1 MKVGDKVRILDT
13 YAVSLQAQLE
23 DGDVVEISCIEEGE
37 AFFMADGEYW
47 HIPNSPAEAWE
58 IVEESTG
65 DENSR
70 NNPFNVGDTVKFIDD
85 LVFTINAGK
94 IGRVIYVEEE
104 NEWVGVEGF
113 GFHHKD
119 LLELV
124 KPSVWGMDEITK
136 ESKVSDTNTDYEM
149 TTEEYFQFIDTLNK
163 EMVSLVRRKNADY
176 TSGKGP
182 FANFK
187 VSENFG
193 VDPITGLAV
202 RMGDKMQRLQS
213 YCKQGKLEV
222 EDEGLAEIAYD
233 FIGYSWLLLGMLEE
247 RKINE

>member
-1 MKVGDKVRILDT
+1 MK
-13 YAVSLQAQLE
+13 
-23 DGDVVEISCIEEGE
+23 
-37 AFFMADGEYW
+37 
-47 HIPNSPAEAWE
+47 
-58 IVEESTG
+58 
-65 DENSR
+65 
-70 NNPFNVGDTVKFIDD
+70 VGDTVKFIDD
-85 LVFTINAGK
+85 HEFTVHAGK
-94 IGRVIYVEEE
+94 VGIVIYAEEE
-104 NEWVGVEGF
+104 NEWVEVEGF

-163 EMVSLVRRKNADY
+163 EMVSLVKRKNADY

-187 VSENFG
+187 ASENYG
-193 VDPITGLAV
+193 VDPLVGLSV
-202 RMGDKMQRLQS
+202 RIGDKIQRLQS
-213 YCKQGKLEV
+213 FCSQGELQVENESV
-222 EDEGLAEIAYD
+222 EDIFKDL
-233 FIGYSWLLLGMLEE
+233 IGYSWIALGMLEE